1 MADAVKVTSQ
11 AGDTMKTAQAL
22 GVILIVILGI
32 FMVTSLNKVNAEL
45 TKMNQQVNAL
55 VTSTAQN
62 TLAGFQA
69 VNEEGE
75 LQWKFAPVPMAAMSA
90 CGMVGACPSG
100 AGGACSTAGACAT
113 GGGAVAA
120 PAAPAAPAAK

>member
-1 MADAVKVTSQ
+1 MADAVKAAPQ
-11 AGDTMKTAQAL
+11 GGDTMKTAQAL

-32 FMVTSLNKVNAEL
+32 FMVTSLNRVNAEL

-75 LQWKFAPVPMAAMSA
+75 LQWKFAPVPMATMSA
-90 CGMVGACPSG
+90 CGTGGACPSG
-100 AGGACSTAGACAT
+100 AGGACSTGSSCAT
-113 GGGAVAA
+113 GVGGT
-120 PAAPAAPAAK
+120 AAPAAPAAK